1 MDQDYHKLWNID
13 NAVQNANVIY
23 EIMCYGEKQVVM
35 FHYAFL
41 EFSKWTEEQNKKPEG
56 SWWSK

>member
-56 SWWSK
+56 S